1 MALDFLEDDE
11 LVAYF
16 EELSDLRN
24 SGRRV
29 SLTGWLT
36 STYGMDDDAAR
47 QIVDAY
53 FGRDEV
59 SSRQHQNG
67 PSYRA
72 PSSTKSIAKTAP

>member
-16 EELSDLRN
+16 EDLNDLRN
-24 SGRRV
+24 DQSSGRRV

-59 SSRQHQNG
+59 SS
-67 PSYRA
+67 
-72 PSSTKSIAKTAP
+72 

>member
-16 EELSDLRN
+16 EALNDLRN

-59 SSRQHQNG
+59 SS
-67 PSYRA
+67 
-72 PSSTKSIAKTAP
+72 